1 MNNSGNG
8 KPSRLIRLDE
18 VKERTGLTRSTL
30 YAKVRAGLFPKP
42 ISLTSRCVA
51 WLDSEIDAW
60 IAERVNAR
68 VSK

>member
-1 MNNSGNG
+1 MKSQE
-8 KPSRLIRLDE
+8 KSSHSRLIRLEE

-30 YAKVRAGLFPKP
+30 YTYVRSGRFPKP

-51 WLDSEIDAW
+51 WLDSEVDAW

-68 VSK
+68 ASK